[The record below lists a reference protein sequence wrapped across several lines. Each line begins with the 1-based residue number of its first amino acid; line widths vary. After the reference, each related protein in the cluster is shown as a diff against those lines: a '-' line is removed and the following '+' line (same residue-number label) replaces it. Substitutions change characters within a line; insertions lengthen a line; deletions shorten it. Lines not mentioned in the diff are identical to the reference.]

1 MTMLIDDNGVWLFV
15 DDNSLSQFVDDNGMI
30 LGGRIFAIHF
40 V

>member
-1 MTMLIDDNGVWLFV
+1 MTMLIDDNGIWLFV

>member
-1 MTMLIDDNGVWLFV
+1 MLIDDNGIWLFV